1 MRKAALTTASTVAG
15 VVLLLSLKPHHT
27 PTVAVAAQP
36 PSPSPSSSSPSP
48 SSPSPSSSS
57 SSSSGSAAP
66 SPSSPSAAHTTPA
79 GPTGTY
85 TGSTINTRYGPVQLA
100 VTFSKGKITAVR
112 AVQTPSGDGRSQ
124 QIASYAVPQLTSETL
139 TAQSAQID
147 AVSGATYTSEGYVQ
161 SLQSALDKA
170 GV

>member
-1 MRKAALTTASTVAG
+1 MRKAVLTTASTVAG

-36 PSPSPSSSSPSP
+36 PPPSPSSSSPSP

-66 SPSSPSAAHTTPA
+66 SKSPSASHTTSA

-100 VTFSKGKITAVR
+100 VTFSKGKITAVK

-139 TAQSAQID
+139 SAQSAQID

>member
-1 MRKAALTTASTVAG
+1 MRKAILTTASTVAG

-27 PTVAVAAQP
+27 PSVAVAAQL
-36 PSPSPSSSSPSP
+36 PSS
-48 SSPSPSSSS
+48 SPSSSS
-57 SSSSGSAAP
+57 SSSSSGSVASSSP
-66 SPSSPSAAHTTPA
+66 SPSASHTTSA

-100 VTFSKGKITAVR
+100 VTLSKGKITAVN
-112 AVQTPSGDGRSQ
+112 ALQTPSGDGRSQ

-139 TAQSAQID
+139 QVQSAQID
-147 AVSGATYTSEGYVQ
+147 AVSGATYTSDGYVQ

>member
-1 MRKAALTTASTVAG
+1 MRKAILTTASTVAG

-27 PTVAVAAQP
+27 PSVAVAAQP
-36 PSPSPSSSSPSP
+36 PSS
-48 SSPSPSSSS
+48 SPSSSS
-57 SSSSGSAAP
+57 SSSSSGSVASSSP
-66 SPSSPSAAHTTPA
+66 SPSASHTTSA

-100 VTFSKGKITAVR
+100 VTLSKGKITAVN
-112 AVQTPSGDGRSQ
+112 ALQTPSGDGRSQ

-139 TAQSAQID
+139 QVQSAQID
-147 AVSGATYTSEGYVQ
+147 AVSGATYTSDGYVQ

>member
-36 PSPSPSSSSPSP
+36 PSPSPSSSSPS
-48 SSPSPSSSS
+48 SSPSAS

-100 VTFSKGKITAVR
+100 VTFSKGKITAVK
-112 AVQTPSGDGRSQ
+112 AIQTPSGDGRSQ

-139 TAQSAQID
+139 SAQSAQID

>member
-1 MRKAALTTASTVAG
+1 MRKAALTTVSTVAG
-15 VVLLLSLKPHHT
+15 VVLLLSLKPHT
-27 PTVAVAAQP
+27 NAPVAVAAQP
-36 PSPSPSSSSPSP
+36 PSPSQSSSGTSSSGAPSPSP
-48 SSPSPSSSS
+48 STS
-57 SSSSGSAAP
+57 
-66 SPSSPSAAHTTPA
+66 HTTAA

-100 VTFSKGKITAVR
+100 VTLSKGKITAVK
-112 AVQTPSGDGRSQ
+112 ALQTPSGDGRSQ
-124 QIASYAVPQLTSETL
+124 QIASYAVPQLTNETL
-139 TAQSAQID
+139 QAQNAQID